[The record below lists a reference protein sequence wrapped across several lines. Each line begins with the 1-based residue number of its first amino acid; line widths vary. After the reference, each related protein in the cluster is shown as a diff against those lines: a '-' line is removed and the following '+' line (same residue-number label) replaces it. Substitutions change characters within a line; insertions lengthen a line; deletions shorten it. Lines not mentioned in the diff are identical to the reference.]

1 MQAHQLRPP
10 KGATHS
16 KIRVGRGNAAGKGTY
31 AGKGGKGQTERSGKK
46 PRRHFE
52 GGQTTLMRRL
62 PSKRGFTSPFR
73 VEYTPVN
80 LRDLDRFAEGAEV
93 TPATLKEMHIIT
105 TTRRPVK
112 LLGDGELDRKLTV
125 RVHKF
130 STSAK
135 EKIEA
140 AGGTIEEITAT
151 NGNSQ

>member
-16 KIRVGRGNAAGKGTY
+16 KIRVGRGNASGKGTF

-46 PRRHFE
+46 PRRFFE
-52 GGQTTLMRRL
+52 GGQTPLMRRL

-80 LRDLDRFAEGAEV
+80 LRDLDRFADGAEI
-93 TPATLKEMHIIT
+93 TPETLKEMHIIT

-130 STSAK
+130 SLSAK
-135 EKIEA
+135 EKVEA
-140 AGGTIEEITAT
+140 AGGTIEGIA
-151 NGNSQ
+151 G

>member
-10 KGATHS
+10 KGATHAR
-16 KIRVGRGNAAGKGTY
+16 KRVGRGNASGTGTF

-52 GGQTTLMRRL
+52 GGQTPLMRRL
-62 PSKRGFTSPFR
+62 PSKRGFVSPFR

-80 LRDLDRFAEGAEV
+80 LRDLDRFEAGAEI
-93 TPATLKEMHIIT
+93 TPETLKAAGIVSSA
-105 TTRRPVK
+105 RNPVK

-130 STSAK
+130 STVAK
-135 EKIEA
+135 EKVEA
-140 AGGTIEEITAT
+140 AGGTIEEITT
-151 NGNSQ
+151 DGNGK